1 MNKYLDHL
9 ETMTRDQRDAYQN
22 KRLSE
27 MVRLGFERSPK
38 LRSILQDRSLKP
50 TDIQTVHDL
59 VKLPIISR
67 EQLVDIEAKE
77 PPYGGLAD
85 PNAVIERIFTSP
97 GPVYEPHLGSD
108 DPLWARAYKAAGFGK
123 GDIVLNAFSYHMVAA
138 GLTFH
143 GGLNKVGATV
153 VPSGSSATQQQVQLI
168 KDLNITGYTGTPS
181 FLMAIITKA
190 AEMGYDFAR
199 DFKVKRAS
207 FAAEPL
213 QPSLRQR
220 FETEYGIDTFQMYG
234 ATEVGDVAYECP
246 GKKGWHLC
254 EEVIVEIV
262 DPATG
267 EPVKP
272 GELGEV
278 VVTRLNH
285 IFFLLRFGTGDLS
298 SIIEE
303 PCPCGRTCLR
313 LSGIAGRVG
322 DAVKVRGMFIAPS
335 QVKRVCEAF
344 PGPVVQLVISR
355 SGHRDNLTA
364 KLDAQAAHFLG
375 NEFQARFEKNFQ
387 EICTVNLDRV
397 EFLKPGSLSA
407 DTKLLVD
414 ERTWK

>member
-1 MNKYLDHL
+1 MNTYLDDL
-9 ETMTRDQRDAYQN
+9 ETMTRDVRETYQN

-27 MVRLGFERSPK
+27 MVRLGFDRSPK
-38 LRSILQDRSLKP
+38 FRSILKDRSLKP
-50 TDIQTVHDL
+50 TGIQTVHDL
-59 VKLPIISR
+59 VKIPIISR
-67 EQLVDIEAKE
+67 EQLVDIEAQD

-108 DPLWARAYKAAGFGK
+108 DPLWARAYKAAGFGT

-168 KDLNITGYTGTPS
+168 KDLNVTGYTGTPS

-190 AEMGYDFAR
+190 SEMGYDFAR

-213 QPSLRQR
+213 QPSLRQL

-234 ATEVGDVAYECP
+234 ATEVGDVAYECS

-303 PCPCGRTCLR
+303 PCPCGRTGLR

-335 QVKRVCEAF
+335 QVKKVCEAF
-344 PGPVVQLVISR
+344 PGLVVQLVISR
-355 SGHRDNLTA
+355 SGHRDNLIA
-364 KLDAQAAHFLG
+364 RLDAQASGLSG
-375 NEFQARFEKNFQ
+375 NEFQARFEKIFQ
-387 EICTVNLDRV
+387 EICTVKLDSV
-397 EFLKPGSLSA
+397 EVLKPGSLSA
-407 DTKLLVD
+407 DAKLLVD

>member
-1 MNKYLDHL
+1 M
-9 ETMTRDQRDAYQN
+9 
-22 KRLSE
+22 
-27 MVRLGFERSPK
+27 
-38 LRSILQDRSLKP
+38 
-50 TDIQTVHDL
+50 
-59 VKLPIISR
+59 
-67 EQLVDIEAKE
+67 
-77 PPYGGLAD
+77 
-85 PNAVIERIFTSP
+85 
-97 GPVYEPHLGSD
+97 
-108 DPLWARAYKAAGFGK
+108 
-123 GDIVLNAFSYHMVAA
+123 LNAFSYHMVAA

-143 GGLNKVGATV
+143 GGLNRVGATV

-168 KDLNITGYTGTPS
+168 KDLNVTGYTGTPS

-190 AEMGYDFAR
+190 TEMGYDFAK

-213 QPSLRQR
+213 QPSLRQL

-234 ATEVGDVAYECP
+234 ATEVGDVAYECTY
-246 GKKGWHLC
+246 KKGWHLC

-278 VVTRLNH
+278 VVTRLNR

-335 QVKRVCEAF
+335 QVKMVCEAF
-344 PGPVVQLVISR
+344 PGLVVQLVISR
-355 SGHRDNLTA
+355 SGHRDTLTA
-364 KLDAQAAHFLG
+364 RLDAQAAHFLD
-375 NEFQARFEKNFQ
+375 NELQARFEKAFQ
-387 EICTVNLDRV
+387 EICTVKVDSV